1 MKALCAEAD
10 RLQQSHPINASQIQV
25 KREELIANWE
35 QIRTLAAERH
45 ARLNDSYRWVTAA
58 GQCCFPPSSHWT
70 ESSWKEKKGVQF
82 PKFWSDSVVFGAVLF
97 TKFYFTITSCSERNI
112 SMFEKLL
119 QLFVISLG
127 MGQLWKQTQWC
138 LRTFAIIWVETCILK
153 CIIWLFS
160 SFAEK
165 KKLF

>member
-58 GQCCFPPSSHWT
+58 GQWCFPPCSHLT
-70 ESSWKEKKGVQF
+70 EGSWKEKKGVLL
-82 PKFWSDSVVFGAVLF
+82 PKFWDDSGVFGAVLF
-97 TKFYFTITSCSERNI
+97 TKFYFTLTSCSKRNI
-112 SMFEKLL
+112 YMIEKLL
-119 QLFVISLG
+119 QLFVI
-127 MGQLWKQTQWC
+127 
-138 LRTFAIIWVETCILK
+138 RWVWINYESRHSDVSGHL
-153 CIIWLFS
+153 LFS
-160 SFAEK
+160 LSWCVHFEVHY
-165 KKLF
+165 LTMFQFC